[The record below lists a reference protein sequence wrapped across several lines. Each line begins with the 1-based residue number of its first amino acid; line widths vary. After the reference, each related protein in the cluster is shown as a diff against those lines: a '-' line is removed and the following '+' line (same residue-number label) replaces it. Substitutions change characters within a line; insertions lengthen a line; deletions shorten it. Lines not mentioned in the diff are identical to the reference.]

1 MTNRL
6 ESAFE
11 LKAVDAE
18 GVFEGYASIFDRVD
32 DGRDAVLP
40 GAFAR
45 SLADKGARAI
55 KLLWQHDPKEP
66 IGFIESLVEDM
77 RGLYVRARL
86 LPEVQRAREALSL
99 MRAGAL
105 DGLSIGYRA
114 LKARHEPGSGVR
126 LLEDIDLQ
134 EISLVTFPMQRAA
147 RIAAFKAAAPHS
159 LRDFETFLRD
169 AGGFSRREAKALA
182 ASGFRAIGA
191 GAPHPTGAARRDAG
205 ADWTPALDAALQLIS
220 EIEET
225 DHDA

>member
-1 MTNRL
+1 MNRQMDT
-6 ESAFE
+6 AFE
-11 LKAVDAE
+11 LKAVDGE
-18 GVFEGYASIFDRVD
+18 GAFEGYASIFDRID

-45 SLADKGARAI
+45 SLAEKGARAI

-66 IGFIESLVEDM
+66 IGFIETLREDA
-77 RGLYVRARL
+77 RGLFVKARL

-105 DGLSIGYRA
+105 DGLSIGYRTR
-114 LKARHEPGSGVR
+114 KARHEPGTGIR

-147 RIAAFKAAAPHS
+147 RIAAFKAAAPRR
-159 LRDFETFLRD
+159 LRDFEAFLRD

-182 ASGFRAIGA
+182 ASGFKAIGA
-191 GAPHPTGAARRDAG
+191 DAAARRDVV
-205 ADWTPALDAALQLIS
+205 ADWAPALDAVVQLIS
-220 EIEET
+220 DIEET
-225 DHDA
+225 LHEK